1 MAITVSPH
9 FAVHPG
15 EWLRAEIVAPH
26 GLSVTELAR
35 HFGVSR
41 QAMSTLLNGRV
52 GLGADMAIRFEKAFG
67 LSADTLLRM
76 QTQHDLALAR
86 RRQDGIKV
94 ARLPESLGT
103 RPSARNI
110 RRAQPGLPLHSASLL
125 ASTIVSTSESIGSG
139 RSAKRCF
146 RPISNRSLKARRRS
160 VSPLCASAPASVGA
174 KTVRKKS
181 ACALASAS
189 SSPSR

>member
-15 EWLRAEIVAPH
+15 EWLREEIIAPH
-26 GLSVTELAR
+26 RLGVTDLAR

-52 GLGADMAIRFEKAFG
+52 GLGADMAIRFEQAFG

-86 RRQDGIKV
+86 QRQDTIKV
-94 ARLPESLGT
+94 ARLPQ
-103 RPSARNI
+103 PARD
-110 RRAQPGLPLHSASLL
+110 AA
-125 ASTIVSTSESIGSG
+125 
-139 RSAKRCF
+139 
-146 RPISNRSLKARRRS
+146 
-160 VSPLCASAPASVGA
+160 
-174 KTVRKKS
+174 
-181 ACALASAS
+181 
-189 SSPSR
+189 